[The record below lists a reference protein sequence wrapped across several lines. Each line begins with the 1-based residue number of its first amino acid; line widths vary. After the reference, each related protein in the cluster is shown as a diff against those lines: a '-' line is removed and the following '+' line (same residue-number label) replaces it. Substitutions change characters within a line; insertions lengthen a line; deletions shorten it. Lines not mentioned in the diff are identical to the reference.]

1 MHLDRSEISCALEC
15 LAEMLGQP
23 GCGFSLGAG
32 SFSACRAADGYCYL
46 LCKENVILRLSPEEA
61 GTLRSELAAAHA
73 AMDHPGPKPGLRVM

>member
-15 LAEMLGQP
+15 LGDMLEQS

-46 LCKENVILRLSPEEA
+46 LCKENVILRLSQEEA
-61 GTLRSELAAAHA
+61 GTLRSELAAAQA
-73 AMDHPGPKPGLRVM
+73 ALQHQKSGLPVM